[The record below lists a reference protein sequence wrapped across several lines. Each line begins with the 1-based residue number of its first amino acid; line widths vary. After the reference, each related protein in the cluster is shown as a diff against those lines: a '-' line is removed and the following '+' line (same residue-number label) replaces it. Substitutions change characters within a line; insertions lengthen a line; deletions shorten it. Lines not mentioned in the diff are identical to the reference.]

1 LDVAVTSNPSTLVEK
16 RTAFFG
22 VSSPLSLPTGDVTV
36 RVNFGM
42 RNLSD
47 ITGCIDR
54 VDEFVDVTVDVDCDA
69 ADNPNE
75 VGGAVVG
82 VLVPKLGFLSEERE
96 GDGGNGGTNGIA

>member
-1 LDVAVTSNPSTLVEK
+1 MTSDPSTLVEK

-22 VSSPLSLPTGDVTV
+22 LSSPLLSPAGDVTV

-47 ITGCIDR
+47 MTGCVDR
-54 VDEFVDVTVDVDCDA
+54 VEEFVDVTVDVDCDA

-75 VGGAVVG
+75 VGGVVVG
-82 VLVPKLGFLSEERE
+82 VLVPKLGFLSEDRE
-96 GDGGNGGTNGIA
+96 GGGGNGGTNGIA